1 MRSRSTGQDV
11 ISNDFVAGLT
21 KKFPDVFLPG
31 WAVVDPWKGKIAL
44 AELERAIRDLGLIG
58 PKWMPI
64 LQAFYPDDPK
74 LYPFWDLCQSLGAP
88 TLIHTGTTAIG
99 QGMEGGAGLKLD
111 YARPMPYIDRI
122 AADFPRLTIVMAHP
136 AWPWTEEAIAILLH
150 KPNVYMDISG
160 WRPRYIPEVL
170 KYEMNRRLQDKIIF
184 GSDYPGWSP
193 QQCLDEL
200 EIEMKGFRPGVAE
213 KIFVKNA
220 LRALKLEAA
229 VKKARP
235 PRRRRRRH
243 ERFAPAAARPRARP
257 RSLVGE
263 ISAARHL
270 GRHGL
275 QMVARADA
283 RNSERALLVG
293 HARGVGQPVL
303 PPPLARG
310 GAGAGRHK
318 LARRYRQDSDVH
330 VGRRERGPGRA
341 SAFRRA
347 AEPEA
352 RRARLRQLQADELGR
367 HHRQAARH
375 DPRPGGVGVHG
386 DRHRALELRLR
397 RASGRRD
404 ADPVHLLARHARLGA
419 ARRLPRLS
427 RRHAAHHRRRHRHA
441 VAAPD
446 RDRLRLRHQY
456 LALVPRISRSISR
469 KLAREE
475 FGRDLR
481 ELKTARPSTPSS
493 VPISTARLRRELEE
507 LYGCPVYDRYGMH
520 EFGVGAFECA
530 HQDGLHWMEDLSY
543 ISRSSTWRPAG
554 RWRRARPG

>member
-1 MRSRSTGQDV
+1 MRAIDIHCHTSTKERVGATGIYAAALEAMLGRKTVNKTEAEMADDFRRDDVLAMMIAWDAQSSTGQDV

-220 LRALKLEAA
+220 LRALKLEGA
-229 VKKARP
+229 VKKA
-235 PRRRRRRH
+235 
-243 ERFAPAAARPRARP
+243 EAAAKAK
-257 RSLVGE
+257 
-263 ISAARHL
+263 AKA
-270 GRHGL
+270 
-275 QMVARADA
+275 
-283 RNSERALLVG
+283 
-293 HARGVGQPVL
+293 
-303 PPPLARG
+303 
-310 GAGAGRHK
+310 
-318 LARRYRQDSDVH
+318 
-330 VGRRERGPGRA
+330 
-341 SAFRRA
+341 
-347 AEPEA
+347 
-352 RRARLRQLQADELGR
+352 
-367 HHRQAARH
+367 
-375 DPRPGGVGVHG
+375 
-386 DRHRALELRLR
+386 
-397 RASGRRD
+397 
-404 ADPVHLLARHARLGA
+404 
-419 ARRLPRLS
+419 
-427 RRHAAHHRRRHRHA
+427 
-441 VAAPD
+441 
-446 RDRLRLRHQY
+446 
-456 LALVPRISRSISR
+456 
-469 KLAREE
+469 
-475 FGRDLR
+475 
-481 ELKTARPSTPSS
+481 
-493 VPISTARLRRELEE
+493 
-507 LYGCPVYDRYGMH
+507 
-520 EFGVGAFECA
+520 
-530 HQDGLHWMEDLSY
+530 
-543 ISRSSTWRPAG
+543 
-554 RWRRARPG
+554 